1 MPWEYG
7 AGSYSVTIMLSN
19 LILRCTGVQ
28 KYFLPDKENTGILNV
43 PLKRIFFNFF
53 ILKMAI
59 TTLLHKLFGKGVGIE
74 LRLTTVTSSSSWIFH
89 LQFVI
94 HFS

>member
-7 AGSYSVTIMLSN
+7 VGSYSVTIMLSN
-19 LILRCTGVQ
+19 LILRHIGVQ
-28 KYFLPDKENTGILNV
+28 KYLLEDKENTGILNV
-43 PLKRIFFNFF
+43 PLKRMFF

-59 TTLLHKLFGKGVGIE
+59 ITLLHKLFGKGVGIE
-74 LRLTTVTSSSSWIFH
+74 LRLTIVTSSSSWIFH

-94 HFS
+94 HLS